1 MTNRFVRGFLDAFSL
16 HSACAEAMGFACG
29 IFLIW
34 LIWAGLIV
42 LIGLYICRGD
52 THGQ

>member
-1 MTNRFVRGFLDAFSL
+1 MTNSFAQGFMDAFSL

-29 IFLIW
+29 IFLVW

-42 LIGLYICRGD
+42 LIGLYICKRGD
-52 THGQ
+52 HDQ